1 MHDLVRST
9 ALSLVIAFLCFMPEV
24 SKGEG
29 SQRRPNVLII
39 LTDDQGWGDVRC
51 HGNPGIDTPTLD
63 LLAGQGVRFD
73 RFFVSPVCAPTRAS
87 LLTGRD
93 HLRTGTVWVTH
104 RLESMRSEEI
114 TLAEALR
121 DAGYATGCFGKWHN
135 GAHYPM
141 HPNGQGFD
149 EFLGF
154 CGGHLNNYFNPLL
167 ERNGRPIT
175 PEGYVTDILTDAAID
190 FIGRH
195 RDQPFFC
202 YIPYNVPHSPDQV
215 PETFFQKYANQGLD
229 PKLASVYAMT
239 EQVDANIARIL
250 QTLDALEL
258 AEETIVVFFSDN
270 GPNTDRYNGGMRG
283 RKGSIHEGGTRV
295 PMFLRWPGQL
305 APGTTVSQITA
316 HIDLMPTLLE
326 LCGVEPPK
334 GVAFD
339 GVSLLPLLDG
349 FEPDWPDRLL
359 FTNQCRP
366 IPEDGSPLPGSVRT
380 QQFRYVRERN
390 SEQLYDMIA
399 DPSQQRNIAADHPE
413 QTRTLAR
420 AYDSWFAE
428 VTQDWDRAIPVPV
441 GHPDRP
447 IVTLLGPDAT
457 FEGGIRWWATHGY
470 ANDWLTNWTRTD
482 QRIQFDLDV
491 LQAGDYRVTLR
502 YTAPDANLG
511 ARVRVEAGESSVE
524 GILTEAHD
532 PAPIPSPDR
541 VPRGSFNDQGDW
553 RGEAYEKD
561 WNELSLGLLRLGTG
575 RQVLTIRAVEV
586 PGAGVMDL
594 KGVVLERIDP

>member
-1 MHDLVRST
+1 MRDHLRCSALPMIT
-9 ALSLVIAFLCFMPEV
+9 ALVALTAGPGAADDSP
-24 SKGEG
+24 
-29 SQRRPNVLII
+29 RRPNVLMI

-51 HGNPGIDTPTLD
+51 HGNPAIDTPTLD
-63 LLAGQGVRFD
+63 ALAGQGVRFD

-121 DAGYATGCFGKWHN
+121 AAGYATGCFGKWHN

-167 ERNGRPIT
+167 ERNGRPIQ
-175 PEGYVTDILTDAAID
+175 PEGYISDILTDAAID
-190 FIGRH
+190 FLRQH
-195 RDQPFFC
+195 HDQPFFC

-215 PETFFQKYANQGLD
+215 PDAFFQKYANQGLD

-239 EQVDANIARIL
+239 EQVDANIARL
-250 QTLDALEL
+250 LATLDALEL
-258 AEETIVVFFSDN
+258 ADETIVVFLSDN

-295 PMFLRWPGQL
+295 PMFLRWPGTL
-305 APGTTVSQITA
+305 TPGTTVSQIAA
-316 HIDLMPTLLE
+316 HIDVMPTILD
-326 LCGVEPPK
+326 LCGVEPPE
-334 GVAFD
+334 GVDFD
-339 GVSLLPLLDG
+339 GVSLIPLLDG
-349 FEPDWPDRLL
+349 FEPDWPDRML

-380 QQFRYVRERN
+380 QRFRYVRERD
-390 SEQLYDMIA
+390 SEQLYDLVA
-399 DPSQQRNIAADHPE
+399 DPGQQHNIAAEHPE
-413 QTRTLAR
+413 QTRTLAN

-428 VTQDWDRAIPVPV
+428 VTQDWNGVFPVPV

-447 IVTLLGPDAT
+447 RTTLLGPDAT

-470 ANDWLTNWTRTD
+470 ANDWLTDWTRTD
-482 QRIQFDLDV
+482 QSIRFDLDV
-491 LQAGDYRVTLR
+491 LQPGKYQVTLH
-502 YTAPDANLG
+502 YTAPSANLG
-511 ARVRVEAGESSVE
+511 ARIVAEANGQSVE
-524 GILTEAHD
+524 GVLASEHD
-532 PAPIPSPDR
+532 PDPIPSPDR
-541 VPRGSFNDQGDW
+541 VPRGSLNEQGHW
-553 RGEAYEKD
+553 RGEAYEKV
-561 WNELSLGLLRLGTG
+561 WNDLPMGLLPLKAGRQLLSL
-575 RQVLTIRAVEV
+575 RAVEV
-586 PGAGVMDL
+586 PGGGVMDL
-594 KGVVLERIDP
+594 KGVELEFVEP